1 METTNP
7 IVPWSEIDTI
17 LVDMD
22 GTLLDLAFDSFF
34 WMDLI
39 PSHYAA
45 LHQLAKEE
53 VRGHLLERYR
63 AKEGT
68 LDWYCIDHWTEALG
82 LDIRALK
89 RANRH
94 RIRYLPKAVEFLESV
109 RARGK
114 RLLLVTNAHRD
125 TLAIKVGQTGLDKWV
140 DGLISSHDFH
150 FPKETQQFW
159 TKFVARENI
168 DPQRT
173 LFIEDNVEV
182 LQNARAFGVK
192 FLIAIQKPDS
202 RYPAKPI
209 DSFPAVDGVAD
220 LLGDQ

>member
-1 METTNP
+1 MEMASP
-7 IVPWSEIDTI
+7 IVPWSEIDTV

-22 GTLLDLAFDSFF
+22 GTLLDLAFDNFF

-39 PSHYAA
+39 PSHYAK

-53 VRGHLLERYR
+53 VRDRLLERYR

-68 LDWYCIDHWTEALG
+68 LAWYCIDHWTEALG

-89 RANRH
+89 RDNRH
-94 RIRYLPKAVEFLESV
+94 RIKYLPKAVEFLASV

-125 TLAIKVGQTGLDKWV
+125 TLAIKVGQTDLDKRV

-173 LFIEDNVEV
+173 LFIEDSVEV
-182 LQNARAFGVK
+182 LQSARAFGVK

-202 RYPAKPI
+202 RYPAKPV
-209 DSFPAVDGVAD
+209 DLFPAVDGVAD
-220 LLGDQ
+220 LLSD

>member
-1 METTNP
+1 MEMTNP

-22 GTLLDLAFDSFF
+22 GTLLDLAFDNFF

-39 PSHYAA
+39 PSHYAT

-53 VRGHLLERYR
+53 VRDHLLERFR

-68 LDWYCIDHWTEALG
+68 LAWYCIDHWTEALG

-94 RIRYLPKAVEFLESV
+94 RIRYLPKAVEFLASV

-125 TLAIKVGQTGLDKWV
+125 TLAIKVGQTDLDKQV
-140 DGLISSHDFH
+140 DGLVSSHDFH

>member
-39 PSHYAA
+39 PSHYAT

-53 VRGHLLERYR
+53 VRDHLLERFR

-94 RIRYLPKAVEFLESV
+94 RIRYLPKAVEFLASV

-125 TLAIKVGQTGLDKWV
+125 TLAIKVGQTDLDKQV
-140 DGLISSHDFH
+140 DGLVSSHDFH